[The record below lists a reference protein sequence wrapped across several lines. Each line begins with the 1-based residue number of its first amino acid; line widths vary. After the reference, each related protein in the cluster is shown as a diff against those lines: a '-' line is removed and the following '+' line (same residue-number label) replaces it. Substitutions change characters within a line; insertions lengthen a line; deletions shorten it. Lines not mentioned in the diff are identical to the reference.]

1 MSNLI
6 PTHHHNTKEKMKER
20 GRERET
26 YGLLGGHHG
35 WGWVLVRL
43 RMRVLLLRS
52 RERERERDSFASNTA
67 KELWNRMKDLI
78 YTESSTRVQG
88 VLYGICLD
96 SGLCYTLSRV
106 WIT

>member
-35 WGWVLVRL
+35 WGLGFDSFEDEGVAAAEQ
-43 RMRVLLLRS
+43 
-52 RERERERDSFASNTA
+52 RERERELLLPIRRRNS
-67 KELWNRMKDLI
+67 
-78 YTESSTRVQG
+78 
-88 VLYGICLD
+88 GIE
-96 SGLCYTLSRV
+96 
-106 WIT
+106 

>member
-35 WGWVLVRL
+35 WGLGFGSFEEESVAAAER
-43 RMRVLLLRS
+43 
-52 RERERERDSFASNTA
+52 RES
-67 KELWNRMKDLI
+67 ELCF
-78 YTESSTRVQG
+78 Q
-88 VLYGICLD
+88 YGE
-96 SGLCYTLSRV
+96 GTLG
-106 WIT
+106 

>member
-35 WGWVLVRL
+35 WGLGFDSFEDEGVAAAVQ
-43 RMRVLLLRS
+43 S
-52 RERERERDSFASNTA
+52 RERERESFASNTA
-67 KELWNRMKDLI
+67 KELWNRVKDLV

-96 SGLCYTLSRV
+96 
-106 WIT
+106 